1 MIEPYYDRDGFTLY
15 HDDCRNV
22 LPLIPSG
29 SVDLVLTDPPY
40 FRVKDEPWDRQWAS
54 PAAFLEWIG
63 GLCNEWRRVLKPNGT
78 LAVFASPD
86 MAWFVEREV
95 RERFNVLNSMR
106 WVKDAGWHNKT
117 ERAALRSFL
126 SPWEAVIVAEQWA
139 DEYED
144 AALAL
149 HKQVFSPL
157 GRYIQQ
163 ERERA
168 GMSTNQ
174 VEVAL
179 GFVESKYPD
188 RGTRLCARWEEGS
201 SLPTAE
207 TYERLRAVLNASGG
221 EYLRREYEDLRREY
235 EDLRR
240 EYEDLRREYEDL
252 RRPFTLGPRDHA
264 TDIVTFQ
271 TVRSGYLKHPCEKP
285 LSLIEYLIR
294 TTTKTGALVLDCFA
308 GSGTT
313 LEAARNL
320 NRTAIGVES
329 VKRHCDETVARL
341 SQSVLPMEVPA

>member
-1 MIEPYYDRDGFTLY
+1 MSLPTPYYHDETAGITIY
-15 HDDCRNV
+15 HSRCEDV
-22 LPLIPSG
+22 IPHLTPS

-40 FRVKDEPWDRQWAS
+40 FRVKDEPWDRQWNNRES
-54 PAAFLEWIG
+54 FLSWIG
-63 GLCNEWRRVLKPNGT
+63 ALCDEWRRVLKPNGT

-95 RERFNVLNSMR
+95 RERFNVMNTIR

-126 SPWEAVIVAEQWA
+126 SPWEAIILAEQFA

-168 GMSTNQ
+168 GLTRND

-179 GFVESKYPD
+179 GFTSTNDPT
-188 RGTRLCARWEEGS
+188 RGTALCYRWEEGS

-207 TYERLRAVLNASGG
+207 TYERLREVLNRSGNDD
-221 EYLRREYEDLRREY
+221 Y
-235 EDLRR
+235 LRR

-252 RRPFTLGPRDHA
+252 RRPFSLKQRDEA
-264 TDIVTFQ
+264 TDVVTFK
-271 TVRSGYLKHPCEKP
+271 TVPPGYLKHPCEKP
-285 LSLIEYLIR
+285 LSLIEHMMR
-294 TTTKTGALVLDCFA
+294 TTTKPGALVLDTFV

-313 LEAARNL
+313 LAAARNL
-320 NRTAIGVES
+320 NRQAIGIDTNQ
-329 VKRHCDETVARL
+329 RHCDEAVSRL
-341 SQSVLPMEVPA
+341 QQSVLPLGEVA